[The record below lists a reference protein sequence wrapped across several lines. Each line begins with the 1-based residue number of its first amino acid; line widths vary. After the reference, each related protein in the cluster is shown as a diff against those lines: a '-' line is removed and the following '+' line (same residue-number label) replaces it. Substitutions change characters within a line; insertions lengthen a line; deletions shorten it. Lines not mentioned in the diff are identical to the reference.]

1 MVRAHLWSINEAQ
14 LGCQKLT
21 MIPLLTVN
29 DAQLRS
35 QLTMLTSSNS

>member
-1 MVRAHLWSINEAQ
+1 MVRAHLWSVYDAQ
-14 LGCQKLT
+14 LCCQKLT